1 MVLKRHPNFSN
12 LNNLKSEQG
21 APLHRVLIVGGGAS
35 GVITAVALERAG
47 IDPVLIDIAE
57 PRSRLGEGLAYQTH
71 DTQHRLNVPA
81 NKMSAIE
88 SNPGDFTEWADV
100 PPYSFVARQSYAPY
114 LRSRLNPAITH
125 LSDTVINLDPVPGGK
140 KLATFLVGPEKIYSA
155 VVLAMG
161 HGEARRPD
169 FLTDVAPSPRII
181 KDVWDGAALPE
192 SRSLIC
198 FGTGLSFIDV
208 AMSHLSRDPANTVTA
223 ISGSGILPERHRH
236 NLVNAFTP
244 KVEDVATLVQL
255 RQYLAASG
263 DHWREA
269 IDGLRPI
276 TVTMWRGFTPAER
289 EEFLRTDG
297 SAWSRRRHRIAPEIA
312 DCVDSMIANGR
323 LTIMK
328 GSVAKVMVSERN
340 ISLRLE
346 DARTISGD
354 YLAICIGRDYL
365 STDSLSTNLLK
376 DTKTNRG
383 PLGMGL
389 SVDVTSGLLLRVDGT
404 HYDQI
409 YAIGPLRSGEAFEST
424 AIPEIRAQAS
434 VIAANV
440 RRKVMAS

>member
-1 MVLKRHPNFSN
+1 M
-12 LNNLKSEQG
+12 
-21 APLHRVLIVGGGAS
+21 IVGGGAS
-35 GVITAVALERAG
+35 GVITAIALERAG

-81 NKMSAIE
+81 SKMSAIE
-88 SNPGDFTEWADV
+88 SIPGDFAEWADV
-100 PPYSFVARQSYAPY
+100 PPYSFVARQSYATY
-114 LRSRLNPAITH
+114 LRSRLNPGVTH
-125 LSDTVINLDPVPGGK
+125 LSDTVINLDQIPDGK
-140 KLATFLVGPEKIYSA
+140 MLATFLLGQEKIYSA

-161 HGEARRPD
+161 HGDARRPG
-169 FLTDVAPSPRII
+169 FLTYVAPSSRII
-181 KDVWDGAALPE
+181 RDVWDGAALPQ

-198 FGTGLSFIDV
+198 FGTGLSFIDI
-208 AMSHLSRDPANTVTA
+208 AMSHLSRDPNSTVIA
-223 ISGSGILPERHRH
+223 ISGSGNLPERHRY
-236 NLVNAFTP
+236 NPVNPFTP
-244 KVEDVATLVQL
+244 QVDDVATLVQL
-255 RQYLAASG
+255 RQYLAAAG

-276 TVTMWRGFTPAER
+276 TVAMWRGFTPAER

-297 SAWSRRRHRIAPEIA
+297 SAWSRRRHRIAPEVA
-312 DCVDSMIANGR
+312 DHVDSMIANGR
-323 LTIMK
+323 LTIIT
-328 GSVAKVMVSERN
+328 GSVTKVIVSEHD
-340 ISLRLE
+340 ISLVLD
-346 DARTISGD
+346 DAQTISGD
-354 YLAICIGRDYL
+354 YLAICIGRDYVT
-365 STDSLSTNLLK
+365 TDELSTNLLK
-376 DTKTNRG
+376 DAKTNRG